1 MLQLKVS
8 DEDDYAEVI
17 SGPGREPRPHHTPV
31 AQPNREANYVA
42 IDHRANKLNQ
52 QRPDAWIASYRL
64 PFKTIWWTP
73 FHTDCLN
80 FCTVKLIAEKV
91 TKNL

>member
-1 MLQLKVS
+1 MFIITCLYILIFFALIEYNVCLMLQLKVS
-8 DEDDYAEVI
+8 DEDDYAEVV

-52 QRPDAWIASYRL
+52 QRPDA
-64 PFKTIWWTP
+64 
-73 FHTDCLN
+73 
-80 FCTVKLIAEKV
+80 
-91 TKNL
+91 